1 MHSLVTT
8 KSDYQSVDLSQ
19 VIDIEQYSSVTRL
32 FRVIAYI
39 L

>member
-8 KSDYQSVDLSQ
+8 KSDYQSVDLSL

-32 FRVIAYI
+32 FCVIAYI